1 MEEKIMLPSSRRT
14 SQPQIPSASAPAAM
28 PMRRYAHPI
37 SVTYA
42 PPTVLDQEGLQWIY
56 ATLYAQSVALEEIK
70 ALLKSGN
77 NL

>member
-1 MEEKIMLPSSRRT
+1 
-14 SQPQIPSASAPAAM
+14 M

>member
-1 MEEKIMLPSSRRT
+1 MHPVSRPV
-14 SQPQIPSASAPAAM
+14 SQAPAPSAASAGT
-28 PMRRYAHPI
+28 PMRRYTHPI
-37 SVTYA
+37 
-42 PPTVLDQEGLQWIY
+42 PTRWEPTLVVPAEGLQWIY